1 MDDQPAGKREGGAL
15 KWSLWGVGLA
25 GVAAVVYIMAQASIQ
40 PAGSSDLKHLAKGQM
55 AKLAR
60 PADAG
65 PAPAT
70 TFYDANG
77 APKRLADFRGK
88 VVVMNIWATWCAP
101 CVVEMPTLAK
111 LAAEYKGRPVDVVA
125 VSIDR
130 LDARDKAKAF
140 IAQHAPLA
148 FYNDPNAKMPFS
160 LTPAAG
166 GVPTTVIYGKDGAE
180 FARLSGDADWSGHD
194 AKAVVDAALAAD

>member
-1 MDDQPAGKREGGAL
+1 MDDQPAGKREGRIL

-25 GVAAVVYIMAQASIQ
+25 GVAAVVYIMAQASFQ
-40 PAGSSDLKHLAKGQM
+40 SAGTGDLKHLAKGEM

-70 TFYDANG
+70 TFYDVNG

-101 CVVEMPTLAK
+101 CVIEMPTLAK
-111 LAAEYKGRPVDVVA
+111 LAAEYKGRPVEVAA

-130 LDARDKAKAF
+130 VDARDKAKAF

-166 GVPTTVIYGKDGAE
+166 GVPTTVIYGKDGTE
-180 FARLSGDADWSGHD
+180 FARLSGDADWSGRD